1 LSQILNIWPI
11 VADFQ
16 DFPIVADFLVVVEL
30 VVLWWSKNMSMALA
44 TSSSSQARSPLSSQD
59 VEEEEEE
66 EDKEVA
72 AAAASSL
79 VHDDAIEV
87 ESSRSFLMALQ
98 VSYKIFL
105 FWVCVCV
112 CVCSFWSSNSGCL
125 IGDHCTFALHLTVSS
140 VSCSSKIAVI
150 FGRNFKVVAS
160 VPRMDH

>member
-1 LSQILNIWPI
+1 LSQILNILPI

-16 DFPIVADFLVVVEL
+16 DSPIVADFLVVEEL
-30 VVLWWSKNMSMALA
+30 VVLWWSKNVSMALA

-72 AAAASSL
+72 AASSSSL

-98 VSYKIFL
+98 VSYKFFL
-105 FWVCVCV
+105 FWVCACACV
-112 CVCSFWSSNSGCL
+112 PFGAQILVVSL
-125 IGDHCTFALHLTVSS
+125 VIIALLL
-140 VSCSSKIAVI
+140 CI
-150 FGRNFKVVAS
+150 
-160 VPRMDH
+160 

>member
-1 LSQILNIWPI
+1 LYKTLLI

-59 VEEEEEE
+59 VEEEEEKE

-72 AAAASSL
+72 AASSSSL
-79 VHDDAIEV
+79 VLDDAIEA

-98 VSYKIFL
+98 VSYKFFL

-112 CVCSFWSSNSGCL
+112 LFGAQILVFSL
-125 IGDHCTFALHLTVSS
+125 VIIALLL
-140 VSCSSKIAVI
+140 CI
-150 FGRNFKVVAS
+150 
-160 VPRMDH
+160 